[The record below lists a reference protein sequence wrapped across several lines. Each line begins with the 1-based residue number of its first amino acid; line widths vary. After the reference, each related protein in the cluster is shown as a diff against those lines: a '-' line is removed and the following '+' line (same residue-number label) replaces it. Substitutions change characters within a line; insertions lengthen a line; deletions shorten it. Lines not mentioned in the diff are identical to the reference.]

1 LEEIFHLGAHYRP
14 EQRQLGNEL
23 FHSLWLQIV
32 RIEISDEVAERKI
45 GTKML
50 GFQPANF
57 GGANVFD
64 SDKVHLSV
72 SDYADNTRARTV

>member
-1 LEEIFHLGAHYRP
+1 
-14 EQRQLGNEL
+14 
-23 FHSLWLQIV
+23 
-32 RIEISDEVAERKI
+32 VAERKI

-72 SDYADNTRARTV
+72 SDYADNTAHARYRSAPRRPSAAISTSPPPRVPSR